1 MRFPLLVTALVLCAG
16 PAFAGM
22 TPDEI
27 RARLLEID
35 IELSQLAMTSLRE
48 FRGDTLDSVREDLRD
63 NARRQFDLDLE
74 RARVNARRDAVL
86 IRAKEEADRR
96 KVELDIL
103 QRKLEQIRRQRE
115 GVLNE
120 FSQLS
125 DRVNAGQLPASQ
137 ITPLKLELVRLDEQ
151 TATVEYEMSGG
162 AAHFGA
168 ALADLEVELAGIEA
182 GRKLIA
188 DRGAGLSA
196 LFERL
201 VVREEQRAAL
211 EFERAD
217 LEQSLAAQLERLN
230 AAH

>member
-1 MRFPLLVTALVLCAG
+1 MRIPLLVSALAMCAA

-35 IELSQLAMTSLRE
+35 IELSQLTMATLRE

-74 RARVNARRDAVL
+74 RARINARREAVL

-115 GVLNE
+115 AVLNE

-125 DRVNAGQLPASQ
+125 DQVNAGKLPGSQ
-137 ITPLKLELVRLDEQ
+137 ITPVKLELVRLDEQ
-151 TATVEYEMSGG
+151 IATVEYEMSGG
-162 AAHFGA
+162 EAHFGA
-168 ALADLEVELAGIEA
+168 ALADLEVELVGIEA

-201 VVREEQRAAL
+201 VAREEQRAAL

-230 AAH
+230 AAR